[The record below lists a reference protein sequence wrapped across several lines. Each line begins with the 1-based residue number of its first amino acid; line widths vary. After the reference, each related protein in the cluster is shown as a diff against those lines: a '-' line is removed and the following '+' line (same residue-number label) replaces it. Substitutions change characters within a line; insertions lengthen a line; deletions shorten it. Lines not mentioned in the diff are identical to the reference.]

1 LRNRKGLRASGETH
15 MAANRLERTKGVQW
29 QPPAIDESVRS
40 DRNFSAIQGNLA
52 TPAIYVNSD
61 MCVNALALK

>member
-1 LRNRKGLRASGETH
+1 